1 VLDRPL
7 GARLRSD
14 ALQSRTFRLYS
25 SAAAPVTGAAQA
37 GTEFARLGKTKF
49 QLNYVFNTSSSTY
62 DELAVVDRQEVV
74 VVEGR

>member
-1 VLDRPL
+1 
-7 GARLRSD
+7 
-14 ALQSRTFRLYS
+14 
-25 SAAAPVTGAAQA
+25 VTGAAQA